1 MRARG
6 GGRGP
11 IGLCLVTDRTA
22 TGGRPPGA
30 IALAAVSGGVD
41 LIQVREKDLPGGELL
56 LLVREIVDGLRA
68 ARERARVV
76 VNDRLDVALAGKAG
90 GVHLPSEGLP
100 TRGVR
105 ERSSRNL
112 LIGRSV
118 HSLAEARQAE
128 KEGADYVFFGPVFDT
143 PSKAAFGPPQGVA
156 ALRKVVSSVKLAVW
170 AIGGI
175 NSSTVGELAG
185 IPIAGI
191 AAISAF
197 ATAEDPAASARS
209 LREALGAPGGA

>member
-1 MRARG
+1 MSARG
-6 GGRGP
+6 RRGP

-22 TGGRPPGA
+22 AGGRPPGA

-41 LIQVREKDLPGGELL
+41 LIQVREKDLPGRELL
-56 LLVREIVDGLRA
+56 HLVREIVDGLRA
-68 ARERARVV
+68 ARVRARVV
-76 VNDRLDVALAGKAG
+76 VNDRLDVALVAKAA

-105 ERSSRNL
+105 ERSSRKL

-118 HSLAEARQAE
+118 HSLAETRQAE
-128 KEGADYVFFGPVFDT
+128 KEGADYVFFGPIFET

-156 ALRKVVSSVKLAVW
+156 ALRRVVSSVKLPVW

-175 NSSTVGELAG
+175 NCATAGELAG
-185 IPIAGI
+185 IPLAGI

-197 ATAEDPAASARS
+197 TGAADPAAAARS
-209 LREALGAPGGA
+209 LREALGAPMRP

>member
-1 MRARG
+1 MSARG
-6 GGRGP
+6 RRGS

-22 TGGRPPGA
+22 SGGRMPGA

-41 LIQVREKDLPGGELL
+41 LIQVREKDLPGRELL

-68 ARERARVV
+68 ARAGARVI
-76 VNDRLDVALAGKAG
+76 VNDRLDVALAAKAA

-105 ERSSRNL
+105 ERCARKI

-118 HSLAEARQAE
+118 HSVAEARQAE
-128 KEGADYVFFGPVFDT
+128 KEGADYLFFGPVFET

-156 ALRKVVSSVKLAVW
+156 ALRKVVSSVKLPVW

-175 NSSTVGELAG
+175 SGATAGELAG

-197 ATAEDPAASARS
+197 TGAGDPAAVARS
-209 LREALGAPGGA
+209 LRDALAASGS